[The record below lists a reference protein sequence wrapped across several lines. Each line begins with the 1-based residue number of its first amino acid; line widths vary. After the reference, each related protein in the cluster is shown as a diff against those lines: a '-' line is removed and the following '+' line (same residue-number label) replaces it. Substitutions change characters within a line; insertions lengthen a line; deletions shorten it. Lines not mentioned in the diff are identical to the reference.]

1 MTSLLLRRAPL
12 VALVAFS
19 GCAPSLYV
27 TRWAAPEASLG
38 SVRQLGITVNVS
50 AKHQVTN
57 ALVTGLFMGQ
67 ITVPSDP
74 APLLQ
79 RHLAQRLPE
88 VGVTVCPAAPCGDA
102 TLAVDVHESSVG
114 GGPTEHGDLRV
125 DARLGVR
132 IRVTAHD
139 GRELMAWRYDE
150 HAWDRVDAADQV
162 LERAADGIAVQLVR
176 TLLPRQVRERI
187 PLEDAGPLGQGV
199 KLLLGGDTDGAERY
213 FLELAQRQPDLAGVF
228 YDLGVIAEV
237 RGDYARAASFHR
249 QAIQRDAKRMYFDAA
264 ESAERKVPQQPP
276 PLSPDSGRG
285 PG

>member
-1 MTSLLLRRAPL
+1 MTSLTRAALSAVLL
-12 VALVAFS
+12 ALT

-38 SVRQLGITVNVS
+38 AVRQLGVTVDTS
-50 AKHQVTN
+50 AKHQVVN
-57 ALVTGLFMGQ
+57 ALVTGLFEGQ
-67 ITVPSDP
+67 LTVPSDP

-102 TLAVDVHESSVG
+102 TLAVEVRESSVG
-114 GGPTEHGDLRV
+114 GGPTGSGGLRV
-125 DARLGVR
+125 DARLEVR
-132 IRVTAHD
+132 VRVTARD
-139 GRELMAWRYDE
+139 GTELLSARYSE
-150 HAWDRVDAADQV
+150 HAWGRVDAADQV
-162 LERAADGIAVQLVR
+162 LERAADGIAAGVVR

-213 FLELAQRQPDLAGVF
+213 FLDLAQQRPDLAGVF

-249 QAIQRDAKRMYFDAA
+249 QAIQRDAKRRYFDAA
-264 ESAERKVPQQPP
+264 ESAERKAPQQ
-276 PLSPDSGRG
+276 
-285 PG
+285 